1 MGIETALI
9 GSAIIGAGAS
19 AYSANKASSAQ
30 SKAAQQGIAAQ
41 QQAAADA
48 TALQR
53 EMFNKQVELQEP
65 FRQGGLAA
73 QNQLLTL
80 LGLNEDTGERGY
92 GAATVPFSMTNF
104 ETDPGYQFR
113 LDEGQ
118 RAIERS
124 TAARAGLQSGA
135 ALKAAARF
143 GQDYGSQEYQNAFN
157 RYQTERSARLNPL
170 LSIMGAGQTS
180 ANALTNAA
188 GTTGTNLANTSMSL
202 GQNLAT
208 GYGNLG
214 QARASGYVGMGNAL
228 TSALNQGTNAY
239 MMNQFMNRMPGV
251 ANASY
256 NFNAPYAAPSY
267 PVDVGSATGY

>member
-1 MGIETALI
+1 MAFGISATA
-9 GSAIIGAGAS
+9 AIIGAGVLGAGAS
-19 AYSANKASSAQ
+19 MYAANQASNTQAKSA
-30 SKAAQQGIAAQ
+30 AAGIAAQ
-41 QQAAADA
+41 KQAAAES

-53 EMFNKQVELQEP
+53 EMFDKQVELQEP
-65 FRQGGLAA
+65 FRQGGLTA

-80 LGLNEDTGERGY
+80 LGLSGDPNAAGY
-92 GAATVPFSMTNF
+92 GSAAQPFSMTAF
-104 ETDPGYQFR
+104 QQDPGYQFR

-135 ALKAAARF
+135 ALKAAARY

-157 RYQTERSARLNPL
+157 RYQAERAAKINPL
-170 LSIMGAGQTS
+170 LSILGAGQTS

-188 GTTGTNLANTSMSL
+188 GTTGTNLSNTAMNL
-202 GQNLAT
+202 GNNLAT

-228 TSALNQGTNAY
+228 NTALNTGTNAY
-239 MMNQFMNRMPGV
+239 MMSQFMNRMPT
-251 ANASY
+251 Y
-256 NFNAPYAAPSY
+256 NAPYSAPSY